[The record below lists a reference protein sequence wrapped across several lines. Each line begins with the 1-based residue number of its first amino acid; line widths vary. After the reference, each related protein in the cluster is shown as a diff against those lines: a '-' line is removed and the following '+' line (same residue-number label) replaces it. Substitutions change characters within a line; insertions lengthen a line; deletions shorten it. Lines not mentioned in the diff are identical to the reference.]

1 MKTLSKQSFKSILN
15 NYKRFISILLIV
27 LLGVGF
33 FVGIKVSAPNMRK
46 SANKYFIDNNLYDIF
61 LSSSWGVTQEEID
74 YLNTIGYKTIGAYS
88 LDAIIKAKEEF
99 VVKIHSYDKDND
111 LNKLVLIE
119 GKLPE
124 NNNECVIDSVSK
136 NEYKIGETIY
146 IEEDNLK
153 EQELTIV
160 GYVNS
165 PMYISSERGY
175 TSLLTGEI
183 KLFMYVS
190 IDNFDIEYYTE
201 SYIDVLTKHDYFT
214 NKYKKEIEKYTTDL
228 EIITNNLGKE
238 RFESE
243 KIKASNELEEK
254 ENEYKTEK
262 NKALKE
268 FKDAQNKINN
278 NKSKINKNLKTL
290 STEENNAKNTFKEKK
305 SELNNNISTIE
316 SNISE
321 LKVQI
326 EYLESIQENTTYL
339 RENLIILEENY
350 MKLKNAYNTLLT
362 TEKDT
367 YKTLNSN
374 RTKLKNALKKL
385 ETAQKEL
392 NKEKSK
398 AESEFK
404 KIEKEIEEAR
414 EEINSLEEP
423 EWYVLDLESNIGYI
437 SYYEDSNRIGSIA
450 RLFPLIFYLVAILVC
465 LTTMTR
471 MVEDERTDIGTL
483 KSLGYTDFQI
493 MLKYIIYASSATII
507 GSVAGIF
514 IGSAIIPSIVFEMYG
529 VMYEVGQFIN
539 PLNIYHSI
547 IGTVIAFICI
557 VFSTYYAIKKSL
569 KESPAELMRPKSIKA
584 GKRVLLERINFIWK
598 RISFIKKVTIR
609 NVFRYK
615 KRFLMT
621 IIGIAGCTALIV
633 AGFGL
638 QDCISAMVPA
648 QYEDIFSYDLVI
660 SLNTDKES
668 IIEDTSKII
677 ELEEIKDYLILQ
689 KESIELTNKNTN
701 QMITLLVPFGDI
713 ENFIKLR
720 NPKTKEKYVLN
731 DKLIVSEKIAKLLE
745 IDEGNVLEFSGSN
758 DYTLE
763 VGGITENYVMHY
775 FYISKDAYNSDEYN
789 TIYVK
794 TGDLSD
800 EQMTNLSKK
809 INEFD
814 SVASLSFNS
823 VNREFYDGTME
834 NFTSVSYV
842 LIISA
847 GLLAFVVLYNLASIN
862 ISERTRE
869 LATIKV
875 LGFYDREVYQ
885 YVKRESTILTIIG
898 MLVGCV
904 FGYVLTVYVIK
915 TCEVDNTLFTT
926 NVRIASYI
934 YSILIT
940 IIFTTIVNIATYFSL
955 KNIKMMESLKSV
967 E

>member
-15 NYKRFISILLIV
+15 NYKRFISIMLIV

-61 LSSSWGVTQEEID
+61 LSSTWGVTSEEID
-74 YLNTIGYKTIGAYS
+74 YLNTIGYKTSGSYS
-88 LDAIIKAKEEF
+88 LDSIIRAEEES

-111 LNKLVLIE
+111 LNKLVLVE

-124 NNNECVIDSVSK
+124 TNNECVIDYQIK
-136 NEYKIGETIY
+136 EEYKIGDIIY
-146 IEEDNLK
+146 IEDDNLK

-183 KLFMYVS
+183 KLFMFVP
-190 IDNFDIEYYTE
+190 IDNFDIDYYTE
-201 SYIDVLTKHDYFT
+201 AYIDVITNNDYFT
-214 NKYKKEIEKYTTDL
+214 NKYEKEIENDTTEL
-228 EIITNNLGKE
+228 EIITKNLGKE
-238 RFESE
+238 RFEKE
-243 KIKASNELEEK
+243 KTKATNELEEK
-254 ENEYKTEK
+254 ESEYKTEK
-262 NKALKE
+262 DKALKE
-268 FKDAQNKINN
+268 LKDAQNKINN

-290 STEENNAKNTFKEKK
+290 NKEEENAKNTFKEKK
-305 SELNNNISTIE
+305 NELNSNITTIE

-326 EYLESIQENTTYL
+326 EYLDSIQSDTTL
-339 RENLIILEENY
+339 LKENLNILEENY
-350 MKLKNAYNTLLT
+350 TKLKSAYDTLLT

-367 YKTLNSN
+367 YKSINSN
-374 RTKLKNALKKL
+374 RIKLNNALKKL
-385 ETAQKEL
+385 NTAQKDL
-392 NKEKSK
+392 DKEKAK
-398 AESEFK
+398 AEAEFE
-404 KIEKEIEEAR
+404 KIEKEIEDAR

-514 IGSAIIPSIVFEMYG
+514 IGSTIIPKIVFDMYG
-529 VMYEVGQFIN
+529 VMYEVGEFIN
-539 PLNIYHSI
+539 PINIYYSI
-547 IGTVIAFICI
+547 IGTAIAFICI

-584 GKRVLLERINFIWK
+584 GKRVFLERINFIWK

-638 QDCISAMVPA
+638 QDCISGMVPA
-648 QYEDIFSYDLVI
+648 QYDDIFTYDLVI
-660 SLNTDKES
+660 SLNSDEES
-668 IIEDTSKII
+668 IKEDTSKII

-689 KESIELTNKNTN
+689 KESIELINKETN

-713 ENFIKLR
+713 DNFIKLR
-720 NPKTKEKYVLN
+720 NPKTKEKYVLS
-731 DKLIVSEKIAKLLE
+731 DKLIITEKIAKLLDIE
-745 IDEGNVLEFSGSN
+745 KGNVLEFSGSD
-758 DYTLE
+758 DYTLK
-763 VGGITENYVMHY
+763 VGEITENYVMHY
-775 FYISKDAYNSDEYN
+775 FYISKEVYNSEEYN

-794 TGDLSD
+794 TGNLSD
-800 EQMTNLSKK
+800 EEMTNLSKK

-885 YVKRESTILTIIG
+885 YVKRETTILTIIG
-898 MLVGCV
+898 MLIGCV
-904 FGYVLTVYVIK
+904 LGYVLTVYVIK

-926 NVRIASYI
+926 EVRLISYV

-940 IIFTTIVNIATYFSL
+940 IVFTTIVNIATYFSL